1 MAEENKKDTSQDLFN
16 NLAEI
21 TPISGGDVDEDIEQG
36 EEQGTLTDQINFSP
50 RKSDTQV
57 IADMLNPD
65 LGIPYLNSIQMSRIM
80 PDDYSPLERLMIK
93 DLMRSQDMPLTE
105 AVAKVKTALTIAWDG
120 EGRIDL
126 IRIVNRIS
134 ELEERKKNDLIG
146 A

>member
-1 MAEENKKDTSQDLFN
+1 
-16 NLAEI
+16 
-21 TPISGGDVDEDIEQG
+21 
-36 EEQGTLTDQINFSP
+36 
-50 RKSDTQV
+50 
-57 IADMLNPD
+57 MLNPD